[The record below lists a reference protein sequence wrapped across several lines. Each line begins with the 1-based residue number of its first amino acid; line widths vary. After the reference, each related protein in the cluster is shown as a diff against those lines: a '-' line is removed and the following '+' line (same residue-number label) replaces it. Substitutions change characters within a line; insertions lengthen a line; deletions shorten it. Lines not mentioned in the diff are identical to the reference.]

1 VLTKR
6 SASLKKLSASPVME
20 LRKLRVHS
28 LVSVIHVKALELRKI
43 PCFIKNK
50 FVTHAMVMEA

>member
-6 SASLKKLSASPVME
+6 SASLKKLSASLAME

-43 PCFIKNK
+43 PCFIKSK
-50 FVTHAMVMEA
+50 CATHAMVMVA